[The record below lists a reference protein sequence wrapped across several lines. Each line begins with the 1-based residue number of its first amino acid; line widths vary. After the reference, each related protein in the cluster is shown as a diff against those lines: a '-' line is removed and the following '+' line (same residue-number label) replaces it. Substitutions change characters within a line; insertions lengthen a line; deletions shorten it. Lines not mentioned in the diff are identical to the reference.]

1 MGRTCYGSAPIWKTL
16 NCRLQKPL
24 SLTVTRCPPTSP
36 TFALIMSLWK
46 WRHFE
51 FVWNCLWIP
60 ASLHERDCRKFPS
73 SLHWWKLMTIQAL
86 SLEYELLALARFTS
100 TAADE
105 RTSLQIYSPHFSTDV
120 CNYSADLYNGS
131 ATADHMTPTGLSRF
145 RRNRSHHRA
154 SPPRCCD
161 CLNILVF
168 ICLFGS
174 LIVNPGE
181 LDYSWHLRRTAW
193 SRQRCMM
200 GTLCVVVKS

>member
-1 MGRTCYGSAPIWKTL
+1 
-16 NCRLQKPL
+16 
-24 SLTVTRCPPTSP
+24 
-36 TFALIMSLWK
+36 MSLWK
-46 WRHFE
+46 WGRFE

-60 ASLHERDCRKFPS
+60 ASLHERDYRKFP
-73 SLHWWKLMTIQAL
+73 HWWKLMTIQAL
-86 SLEYELLALARFTS
+86 GLEYQLLALARFTS

-105 RTSLQIYSPHFSTDV
+105 RTSLQIYSPHFSADV

-131 ATADHMTPTGLSRF
+131 TTADHMTPTGLSRF

-174 LIVNPGE
+174 LVVNLGD
-181 LDYSWHLRRTAW
+181 LDYSWHLRRMTDGMEPTEVHDGNIVCSGKVIRLMHMKQTELETMEKIDYLLYTGW
-193 SRQRCMM
+193 WI
-200 GTLCVVVKS
+200 LK